1 MAVIKTSHYKD
12 LPPQQCSAVC
22 KLFPALT
29 ASGQSIACAVC
40 IREVSVH
47 PHQAPRAPWQCRG
60 ATEGPGGAPAPL
72 GMEGQQGC
80 RDGDRLPVHVL
91 VCVHTQISPPRPGLT
106 HVSWERGSEHG
117 SKLSTMHSP
126 TAQARSSQWGRAS
139 ASLRSAWPRDLLI
152 VCWELG
158 NSFLRLP

>member
-40 IREVSVH
+40 IRGVSVH
-47 PHQAPRAPWQCRG
+47 PRRAPRAPWQCRG
-60 ATEGPGGAPAPL
+60 ATEGPGEAPAPL

-80 RDGDRLPVHVL
+80 RDGERLPVHVL
-91 VCVHTQISPPRPGLT
+91 VCAHRSALPGLDSHT
-106 HVSWERGSEHG
+106 SAGREAQ
-117 SKLSTMHSP
+117 STAPNSAPCIPPLHKPGVHSGEEP
-126 TAQARSSQWGRAS
+126 PLPST
-139 ASLRSAWPRDLLI
+139 LLGPET
-152 VCWELG
+152 C
-158 NSFLRLP
+158 